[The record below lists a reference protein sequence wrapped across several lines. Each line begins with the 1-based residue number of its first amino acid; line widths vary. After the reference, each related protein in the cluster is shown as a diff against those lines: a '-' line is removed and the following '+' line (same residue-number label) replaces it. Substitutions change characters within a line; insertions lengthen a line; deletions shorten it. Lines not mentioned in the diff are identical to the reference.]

1 MYQQSITDENAG
13 IEGTSACKKIIISR
27 QPNVR
32 SSATI
37 CQTALESN
45 LSK

>member
-1 MYQQSITDENAG
+1 MKMQALKEQVHV
-13 IEGTSACKKIIISR
+13 KKIIISR